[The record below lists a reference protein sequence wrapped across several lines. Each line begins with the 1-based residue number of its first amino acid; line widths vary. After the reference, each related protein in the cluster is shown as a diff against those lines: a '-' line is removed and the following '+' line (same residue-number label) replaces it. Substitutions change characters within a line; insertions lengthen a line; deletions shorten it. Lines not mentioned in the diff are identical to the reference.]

1 MSKINIFDDL
11 QNQPNEKIE
20 AIKKILPD
28 CFDVDGN
35 LIGEKLQEIL
45 ANNFKTPE
53 TERFTF
59 NWAGKQKAREIA
71 YKTYTAGT
79 LKFDK
84 TKSKNFATTKN
95 LIIEGDNLQV
105 LKLLKNS
112 YKGKVKCIYIDP
124 PYNTGQDF
132 VYNDKFELDIQKYLI
147 ETGEI
152 DQETGEQLTDYIQK
166 DDGKKHS
173 KWLSFM
179 YPRLMMARE
188 MLQDDGVIFVSIDDN
203 EVHNLKQLM
212 NEIFGEG
219 EFVMSFIRKTVSNR
233 AMAKYSN
240 TQHEYT
246 LCFAKDIENLK
257 LIGKDKDLSVY
268 QNTDNDPNGD
278 WIADNPSRTGG
289 YIYEIKNPYTNKI
302 DLPPKGR
309 GWNFKEENIAKL
321 IEEKR
326 FVFLRD
332 YKENQRGFI
341 YKRYLSELN
350 SETSLVN
357 SLDVCS
363 NEFMNQV
370 ATKEMIDLMGD
381 KLFDFPKPVSLIKR
395 LLQIS
400 TAPNDLILDFFA
412 GSGTTGQAV
421 MELNQEELDK
431 QAKDGLLAEKGAEVG
446 GRRFILVQLPEKID
460 AKKEAF
466 KAGYQKISDITIE
479 RVKRVGEKYQNIDN
493 GFKVLGLVDNPDK
506 ENLFNLKNID
516 DNLFIITHLA
526 LFYGYGLNYKIK
538 KIAEKEIYLMK
549 SEIEKTKDA
558 IIILEKNL
566 LTMQDIMLLV
576 KNYGKEK
583 YKFFSCDSALNIEL
597 TYNLLQHF
605 QEKNV
610 VVF

>member
-1 MSKINIFDDL
+1 MSKVNIFDDL

-28 CFDVDGN
+28 CFDIDGN

-71 YKTYTAGT
+71 YKTYTEGT

-84 TKSKNFATTKN
+84 TKSKNFETTKN

-188 MLQDDGVIFVSIDDN
+188 MLRDDGVIFVSIDDN

-268 QNTDNDPNGD
+268 QNTDNDPNGA

-370 ATKEMIDLMGD
+370 ATKEMIDLMGLLNS
-381 KLFDFPKPVSLIKR
+381 LF
-395 LLQIS
+395 
-400 TAPNDLILDFFA
+400 
-412 GSGTTGQAV
+412 
-421 MELNQEELDK
+421 
-431 QAKDGLLAEKGAEVG
+431 
-446 GRRFILVQLPEKID
+446 
-460 AKKEAF
+460 
-466 KAGYQKISDITIE
+466 QK
-479 RVKRVGEKYQNIDN
+479 
-493 GFKVLGLVDNPDK
+493 
-506 ENLFNLKNID
+506 
-516 DNLFIITHLA
+516 
-526 LFYGYGLNYKIK
+526 
-538 KIAEKEIYLMK
+538 
-549 SEIEKTKDA
+549 
-558 IIILEKNL
+558 
-566 LTMQDIMLLV
+566 
-576 KNYGKEK
+576 
-583 YKFFSCDSALNIEL
+583 
-597 TYNLLQHF
+597 
-605 QEKNV
+605 
-610 VVF
+610 